1 MYAIIPDYTK
11 FNCNAIYHIFF
22 IVETYENKNGG
33 SLYSER
39 GWGLMREELG
49 YMSQYWLHI

>member
-49 YMSQYWLHI
+49 YMSPYWLHI